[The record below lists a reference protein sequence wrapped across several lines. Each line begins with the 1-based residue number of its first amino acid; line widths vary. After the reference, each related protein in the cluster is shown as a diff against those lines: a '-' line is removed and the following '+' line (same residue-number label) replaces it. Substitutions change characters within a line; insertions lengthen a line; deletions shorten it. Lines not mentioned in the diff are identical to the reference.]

1 MTPEYKARRDAR
13 RAKRAAHAASKGGF
27 VQTIDLIP
35 VHPLAFIGLKMH
47 PQGNGGRKNRSGHS
61 TEHSEALVDNQE
73 WLNSIGGIGETEGL
87 PTAVEATI
95 SEYHDYV
102 AMNANEI
109 VFDPTPEDCD
119 RILKESAL

>member
-1 MTPEYKARRDAR
+1 MNW
-13 RAKRAAHAASKGGF
+13 
-27 VQTIDLIP
+27 
-35 VHPLAFIGLKMH
+35 IGAKMH
-47 PQGNGGRKNRSGHS
+47 PQGNGGQKNRSGYAE
-61 TEHSEALVDNQE
+61 EHKQANIDNIAFDE
-73 WLNSIGGIGETEGL
+73 SKSIGGVSETEGL

-109 VFDPTPEDCD
+109 VFNPTPEDCD